1 MKNFLLCVIISIRS
15 YDLVEKEK
23 EGDTLIMKTT
33 EKKAPL
39 TRTLLTE
46 TFEQFFEYLAKKAPN
61 LQIELKYS
69 LILEFVCNS
78 KKDARQLATIFESF
92 NRRYMQ

>member
-1 MKNFLLCVIISIRS
+1 
-15 YDLVEKEK
+15 
-23 EGDTLIMKTT
+23 MKTT

-69 LILEFVCNS
+69 LKEDSVILEFVCNS
-78 KKDARQLATIFESF
+78 KKDARKLATIFESF